1 MLILWS
7 TFLRVSQIKHTIHHT
22 SRAHSAF
29 WSEAIGLQ
37 CRRIKFASRQ
47 LIIHWDIKQIYC
59 IPLLNPSTPP
69 WLNVITGAT
78 DHHSTSLSPSQPDEG
93 FFFFFY
99 SFSSHFSLQG
109 LRAQKAGVTGPGV
122 VVGFFNGDWL
132 TRTPAH
138 TLLMTPIMP
147 PRSLEWWS
155 DGELLV
161 LSCLPTFSWLLT
173 ESEKAGEKRW
183 ERCMPKCC
191 TFKHTI
197 RFLQW
202 IKSRPV
208 SRPGCILMDLKLT
221 FYTAHTQWVQCGCN
235 TPTVCYFSAPAM
247 LSGAYIGALCIARL
261 K

>member
-1 MLILWS
+1 M
-7 TFLRVSQIKHTIHHT
+7 IHHT

-37 CRRIKFASRQ
+37 WRRIKFASRQ

-78 DHHSTSLSPSQPDEG
+78 EHHSTSLPLSRMKP
-93 FFFFFY
+93 FFFIFL
-99 SFSSHFSLQG
+99 SL
-109 LRAQKAGVTGPGV
+109 LVAGVTCSESRGYRTRCHC
-122 VVGFFNGDWL
+122 GFFNGDQL
-132 TRTPAH
+132 TRTPVH
-138 TLLMTPIMP
+138 TLLITPIMP
-147 PRSLEWWS
+147 PWKSWMMKWWWVVS
-155 DGELLV
+155 

-173 ESEKAGEKRW
+173 ESEKAREKRW
-183 ERCMPKCC
+183 ERCMPKRC

-197 RFLQW
+197 PFLQW

-221 FYTAHTQWVQCGCN
+221 FYTARTQWVQCGCN

-247 LSGAYIGALCIARL
+247 LSGVYIGALCIARL